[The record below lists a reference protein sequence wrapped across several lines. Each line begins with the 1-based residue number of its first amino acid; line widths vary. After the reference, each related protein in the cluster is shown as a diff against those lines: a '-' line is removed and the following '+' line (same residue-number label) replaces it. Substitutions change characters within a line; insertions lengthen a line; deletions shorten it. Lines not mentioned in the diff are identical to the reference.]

1 MAYSIHH
8 PYNNYLQVLVA
19 LFFFS
24 WFQIIIVKKNSI
36 PFFTIP
42 FVKEINDAWHRNLGD
57 FEGPDNLICNN
68 ER

>member
-1 MAYSIHH
+1 
-8 PYNNYLQVLVA
+8 VLVA